1 MYHGVEL
8 TRRCSDTA
16 HGRIG
21 GLILLLL
28 LLQHLILFR
37 LLLSLLLLC
46 GQLLLSAEISV
57 LRRLLLLFISTRFSK
72 RVVRGRGLGLVH
84 NLLDAHLLFE

>member
-8 TRRCSDTA
+8 NRRCSDTA

-46 GQLLLSAEISV
+46 CQLLIRVGIRV
-57 LRRLLLLFISTRFSK
+57 LGRLLLLLISSCFGE

-84 NLLDAHLLFE
+84 KLLDAHLLFE